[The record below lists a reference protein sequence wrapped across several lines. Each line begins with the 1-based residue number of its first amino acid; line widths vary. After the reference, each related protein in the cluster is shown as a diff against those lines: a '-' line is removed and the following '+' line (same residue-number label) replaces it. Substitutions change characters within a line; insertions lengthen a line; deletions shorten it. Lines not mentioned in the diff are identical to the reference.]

1 MALLHCDFI
10 FFFTLPPSLPLP
22 FFLLLL
28 LLPRINHHSP
38 TIARRLAFST
48 FPPPPLAKSHKLC
61 MAPCEANLSLLHSSL
76 APFSNC
82 RGGGGSLSH
91 KKGRRL
97 YQYVKWG
104 DSSQSDLVKTF
115 SPSLQGRSC
124 NVDRAIGFVALPPS
138 PQDGVRINIGMLRS
152 TFLSSCLPLS

>member
-1 MALLHCDFI
+1 MILFFF

-104 DSSQSDLVKTF
+104 DSSQSDLVKRSHQVFRGGHATSIEPSDSWLCLHRRKTGSGSISECFARPF
-115 SPSLQGRSC
+115 SH
-124 NVDRAIGFVALPPS
+124 RASRYP
-138 PQDGVRINIGMLRS
+138 D
-152 TFLSSCLPLS
+152 